1 MSAVRRAI
9 TVGLTAVLLFSSLAP
24 QFAVSTP
31 APPVNGPAPTAIA
44 NGRDDTSTSRS
55 PIPSG
60 VGENPRVGQ
69 PETDTTS
76 SQSPQNFS
84 SETTPTVKVITPE
97 IRTRQQQAE
106 RIRSQ
111 IEALGDQIEVLSEAY
126 NGASLDLAKTTARL
140 DEVGNRL
147 RWFESELQA
156 QRGLVNQRAVQI
168 YKTGKVDPLEVIV
181 NSKSFREF
189 LVRFNLLVR
198 IGAND
203 ANLLE
208 RIHLQKRKIEEAKAE
223 LEILKS
229 KQLKLVLDLEKKK
242 SDVQKKL
249 EEYKNL
255 LSGVDAETRALLLEE
270 AAREDGK
277 QVDLRGRFA
286 KAFAVKPGSVVAV
299 AMRYLGIPYV
309 WGGETPEIGFDC
321 SGLTRYVYRQF
332 GVDMPHW
339 VPYQWDLGIPV
350 IPGSEQPGDL
360 VFFNNLNHVG
370 IYIGNGYFI
379 HAPRTGD
386 YVKISSLAER
396 KDYMGAR
403 RYIADVS
410 AYQ

>member
-9 TVGLTAVLLFSSLAP
+9 TVGITAILLFSSLAP

-31 APPVNGPAPTAIA
+31 APPGAGSSAPTFES
-44 NGRDDTSTSRS
+44 GHDDTSTTQS
-55 PIPSG
+55 PLWPEADG
-60 VGENPRVGQ
+60 DRQVGQ
-69 PETDTTS
+69 
-76 SQSPQNFS
+76 
-84 SETTPTVKVITPE
+84 SETSTPPLQTPQTGSAEATPTVKAITPE
-97 IRTRQQQAE
+97 IRARQQQAE
-106 RIRSQ
+106 KIRRQ
-111 IEALGDQIEVLSEAY
+111 IEALGEQIEVLSEAY
-126 NGASLDLAKTTARL
+126 NGATLDLTKTTAQL
-140 DEVGNRL
+140 DEVSNRL

-181 NSKSFREF
+181 SSKSFREF
-189 LVRFNLLVR
+189 LVKFNLLVR

-242 SDVQKKL
+242 SEVQKKL
-249 EEYKNL
+249 EEYETL
-255 LSGVDAETRALLLEE
+255 LSGVDAETRSLLLEQAAKE
-270 AAREDGK
+270 AGK
-277 QVDLRGRFA
+277 QADLRGKFA
-286 KAFAVKPGSVVAV
+286 AAFAAKPGSVVAV
-299 AMRYLGIPYV
+299 AMQYLGIPYV

-332 GVDMPHW
+332 GVDLPHW

-350 IPGSEQPGDL
+350 IPGTELPGDL

-396 KDYMGAR
+396 RDYMGAR
-403 RYIADVS
+403 RYISDIP
-410 AYQ
+410 AYR